1 MSEKEMEHMNS
12 IYKKL
17 KTIKFEIIIV
27 SIALF
32 VLGLLLVIFPTAS
45 QEIICKGIGVA
56 LCVWGVLR
64 LINYF
69 RIAGSEIL
77 GSYGLVQG
85 VTLLAFGMFFVIKP
99 GFIAVFLGTALAII
113 IIVDGILKLQYA
125 VDFYHLESD
134 KWWIELIGAVVM
146 VVIGIIALLNPF
158 STSSA
163 LIVFIGIALMI
174 EGLWDFISL
183 MRIVSVTKK
192 AGKAIKNFKDQV
204 DAVYRESVR
213 RSGRRHRRPP
223 RRSRPPG
230 QGRRG
235 TPTEAACRILTYF
248 FALRMRRRPDLLR
261 ITVISSRPG

>member
-1 MSEKEMEHMNS
+1 VCSPS
-12 IYKKL
+12 ID
-17 KTIKFEIIIV
+17 
-27 SIALF
+27 
-32 VLGLLLVIFPTAS
+32 
-45 QEIICKGIGVA
+45 
-56 LCVWGVLR
+56 
-64 LINYF
+64 F

-204 DAVYRESVR
+204 DAVD
-213 RSGRRHRRPP
+213 
-223 RRSRPPG
+223 
-230 QGRRG
+230 
-235 TPTEAACRILTYF
+235 
-248 FALRMRRRPDLLR
+248 MK
-261 ITVISSRPG
+261 

>member
-1 MSEKEMEHMNS
+1 MTGPM
-12 IYKKL
+12 
-17 KTIKFEIIIV
+17 IILI
-27 SIALF
+27 
-32 VLGLLLVIFPTAS
+32 GLSLAGSAVTNAS
-45 QEIICKGIGVA
+45 QN
-56 LCVWGVLR
+56 W
-64 LINYF
+64 
-69 RIAGSEIL
+69 
-77 GSYGLVQG
+77 
-85 VTLLAFGMFFVIKP
+85 LLAIV
-99 GFIAVFLGTALAII
+99 ALAII

-204 DAVYRESVR
+204 DAVD
-213 RSGRRHRRPP
+213 
-223 RRSRPPG
+223 
-230 QGRRG
+230 
-235 TPTEAACRILTYF
+235 
-248 FALRMRRRPDLLR
+248 MK
-261 ITVISSRPG
+261 

>member
-45 QEIICKGIGVA
+45 QEIICKGI
-56 LCVWGVLR
+56 GVLR

-204 DAVYRESVR
+204 DAVD
-213 RSGRRHRRPP
+213 
-223 RRSRPPG
+223 
-230 QGRRG
+230 
-235 TPTEAACRILTYF
+235 
-248 FALRMRRRPDLLR
+248 MK
-261 ITVISSRPG
+261 

>member
-1 MSEKEMEHMNS
+1 M
-12 IYKKL
+12 YKR
-17 KTIKFEIIIV
+17 
-27 SIALF
+27 
-32 VLGLLLVIFPTAS
+32 
-45 QEIICKGIGVA
+45 Q
-56 LCVWGVLR
+56 
-64 LINYF
+64 
-69 RIAGSEIL
+69 SEIL

-204 DAVYRESVR
+204 DAVD
-213 RSGRRHRRPP
+213 
-223 RRSRPPG
+223 
-230 QGRRG
+230 
-235 TPTEAACRILTYF
+235 
-248 FALRMRRRPDLLR
+248 MK
-261 ITVISSRPG
+261 

>member
-1 MSEKEMEHMNS
+1 M
-12 IYKKL
+12 
-17 KTIKFEIIIV
+17 
-27 SIALF
+27 
-32 VLGLLLVIFPTAS
+32 
-45 QEIICKGIGVA
+45 
-56 LCVWGVLR
+56 R
-64 LINYF
+64 
-69 RIAGSEIL
+69 
-77 GSYGLVQG
+77 YGLVQG

-204 DAVYRESVR
+204 DAVD
-213 RSGRRHRRPP
+213 
-223 RRSRPPG
+223 
-230 QGRRG
+230 
-235 TPTEAACRILTYF
+235 
-248 FALRMRRRPDLLR
+248 MK
-261 ITVISSRPG
+261 

>member
-1 MSEKEMEHMNS
+1 MCLGS
-12 IYKKL
+12 I
-17 KTIKFEIIIV
+17 KTF
-27 SIALF
+27 
-32 VLGLLLVIFPTAS
+32 
-45 QEIICKGIGVA
+45 
-56 LCVWGVLR
+56 
-64 LINYF
+64 NYF

-204 DAVYRESVR
+204 DAVD
-213 RSGRRHRRPP
+213 
-223 RRSRPPG
+223 
-230 QGRRG
+230 
-235 TPTEAACRILTYF
+235 
-248 FALRMRRRPDLLR
+248 MK
-261 ITVISSRPG
+261 

>member
-1 MSEKEMEHMNS
+1 MQGNAYLEVMFFFVYNQLKDKIILAMSEKEMEYMNG

-27 SIALF
+27 SVALF
-32 VLGLLLVIFPTAS
+32 VLGLLLVLFPTAS

-69 RIAGSEIL
+69 RIAGNEIL

-85 VTLLAFGMFFVIKP
+85 VTLLAFGIFFVIKP
-99 GFIAVFLGTALAII
+99 QVIGVFLGTALAIVVI
-113 IIVDGILKLQYA
+113 IDGILKIQYA

-134 KWWIELIGAVVM
+134 KWWIELVGAVIM
-146 VVIGIIALLNPF
+146 VVVGIVALFNPF

-163 LIVFIGIALMI
+163 LIVFIGIAFMI

-192 AGKAIKNFKDQV
+192 AGKVIQDIKDQA
-204 DAVYRESVR
+204 DAVD
-213 RSGRRHRRPP
+213 
-223 RRSRPPG
+223 
-230 QGRRG
+230 
-235 TPTEAACRILTYF
+235 
-248 FALRMRRRPDLLR
+248 MR
-261 ITVISSRPG
+261 

>member
-1 MSEKEMEHMNS
+1 M
-12 IYKKL
+12 
-17 KTIKFEIIIV
+17 
-27 SIALF
+27 
-32 VLGLLLVIFPTAS
+32 LLVIFPTAS

-113 IIVDGILKLQYA
+113 IIIDGILKLQC
-125 VDFYHLESD
+125 
-134 KWWIELIGAVVM
+134 AVVM

-204 DAVYRESVR
+204 DAVD
-213 RSGRRHRRPP
+213 
-223 RRSRPPG
+223 
-230 QGRRG
+230 
-235 TPTEAACRILTYF
+235 
-248 FALRMRRRPDLLR
+248 MK
-261 ITVISSRPG
+261 

>member
-1 MSEKEMEHMNS
+1 MGEKETEFMNS

-17 KTIKFEIIIV
+17 KAIKMEIIIV

-45 QEIICKGIGVA
+45 QEIISKGIGVA

-99 GFIAVFLGTALAII
+99 EAIAVFLGTALAII

-134 KWWIELIGAVVM
+134 KWWIELVGAVIM
-146 VVIGIIALLNPF
+146 VVIGVVALFNPF

-174 EGLWDFISL
+174 EGIWDFVSL
-183 MRIVSVTKK
+183 MRIVSITKK
-192 AGKAIKNFKDQV
+192 AGRVIQDIKDQA
-204 DAVYRESVR
+204 DAVD
-213 RSGRRHRRPP
+213 
-223 RRSRPPG
+223 
-230 QGRRG
+230 
-235 TPTEAACRILTYF
+235 
-248 FALRMRRRPDLLR
+248 MK
-261 ITVISSRPG
+261 

>member
-1 MSEKEMEHMNS
+1 M
-12 IYKKL
+12 
-17 KTIKFEIIIV
+17 
-27 SIALF
+27 LF
-32 VLGLLLVIFPTAS
+32 RS
-45 QEIICKGIGVA
+45 
-56 LCVWGVLR
+56 
-64 LINYF
+64 YF

-113 IIVDGILKLQYA
+113 IIIDGILKLQYA
-125 VDFYHLESD
+125 VDFYHLGSD
-134 KWWIELIGAVVM
+134 KWWIEFIGSVVM
-146 VVIGIIALLNPF
+146 VIIGIIALLNPF

-204 DAVYRESVR
+204 DAVD
-213 RSGRRHRRPP
+213 
-223 RRSRPPG
+223 
-230 QGRRG
+230 
-235 TPTEAACRILTYF
+235 
-248 FALRMRRRPDLLR
+248 MK
-261 ITVISSRPG
+261 

>member
-77 GSYGLVQG
+77 GSYCLVQG
-85 VTLLAFGMFFVIKP
+85 VTLLAFGML
-99 GFIAVFLGTALAII
+99 FLGTALAII
-113 IIVDGILKLQYA
+113 IIIDGILKLQYA
-125 VDFYHLESD
+125 VDFYHLGSD
-134 KWWIELIGAVVM
+134 KWWIEFIGSVVM
-146 VVIGIIALLNPF
+146 VIIGIIALLNPF

-183 MRIVSVTKK
+183 MRIVSV
-192 AGKAIKNFKDQV
+192 IKNFKDQV
-204 DAVYRESVR
+204 DAVD
-213 RSGRRHRRPP
+213 
-223 RRSRPPG
+223 
-230 QGRRG
+230 
-235 TPTEAACRILTYF
+235 
-248 FALRMRRRPDLLR
+248 MK
-261 ITVISSRPG
+261 

>member
-1 MSEKEMEHMNS
+1 MNG

-17 KTIKFEIIIV
+17 KTIKLEIIIV
-27 SIALF
+27 AVALF
-32 VLGLLLVIFPTAS
+32 VLGLFLVIFPAAS
-45 QEIICKGIGVA
+45 QEIICKAIGVA

-69 RIAGSEIL
+69 RIAGNEVL

-99 GFIAVFLGTALAII
+99 QVIGVFLGTALAII

-125 VDFYHLESD
+125 VDFYHLQSD

-146 VVIGIIALLNPF
+146 VVIGVIALLNPF
-158 STSSA
+158 STTTA
-163 LIVFIGIALMI
+163 LTVFIGIALMV

-192 AGKAIKNFKDQV
+192 AGKAISNIKDQMNAV
-204 DAVYRESVR
+204 D
-213 RSGRRHRRPP
+213 
-223 RRSRPPG
+223 
-230 QGRRG
+230 
-235 TPTEAACRILTYF
+235 
-248 FALRMRRRPDLLR
+248 MK
-261 ITVISSRPG
+261 

>member
-1 MSEKEMEHMNS
+1 MRGLNNEKR
-12 IYKKL
+12 Y
-17 KTIKFEIIIV
+17 
-27 SIALF
+27 AL
-32 VLGLLLVIFPTAS
+32 LDSLRGLLLLEMIVYHFFWDLVYLFEQDLPWFHSSLCYWWQQSICWRFIFLSGFCWPLGKRAVRRAV
-45 QEIICKGIGVA
+45 QVFG
-56 LCVWGVLR
+56 
-64 LINYF
+64 
-69 RIAGSEIL
+69 GSEIL

-204 DAVYRESVR
+204 DAVD
-213 RSGRRHRRPP
+213 
-223 RRSRPPG
+223 
-230 QGRRG
+230 
-235 TPTEAACRILTYF
+235 
-248 FALRMRRRPDLLR
+248 MK
-261 ITVISSRPG
+261 

>member
-1 MSEKEMEHMNS
+1 MQ
-12 IYKKL
+12 
-17 KTIKFEIIIV
+17 V
-27 SIALF
+27 
-32 VLGLLLVIFPTAS
+32 
-45 QEIICKGIGVA
+45 
-56 LCVWGVLR
+56 
-64 LINYF
+64 
-69 RIAGSEIL
+69 SEIL

-204 DAVYRESVR
+204 DAVD
-213 RSGRRHRRPP
+213 
-223 RRSRPPG
+223 
-230 QGRRG
+230 
-235 TPTEAACRILTYF
+235 
-248 FALRMRRRPDLLR
+248 MK
-261 ITVISSRPG
+261 